1 VKTGGGTVMAS
12 ADYDVNDTG
21 LDKAL
26 YRPGACVFEMAGAKP
41 ASRFRGK
48 IVSATRTWSSHK
60 PGAGL
65 SGPLEAVEFNVAA
78 TEKLVHLAGRLGD
91 ERFHNFPPQNRAAKL
106 RAVSLWLSR

>member
-41 ASRFRGK
+41 K

-78 TEKLVHLAGRLGD
+78 TEKLVHLAGHLGD